1 MIATTLKQFYDYLL
15 IKGYQ
20 EETSRNRYL
29 NVHYFFSFTKKD
41 FLQITEED
49 VKTYYDYLKQRPNK
63 VKGKGTLKHTSVLHH
78 IRSIELFYLFLF
90 ELKKTTTL
98 LQIELP
104 KSRQDDDFVREILTQ
119 AEIQQLYNKANAK
132 EKVILNLAYGCGLR
146 VSELVAVNKED
157 IYLKENLLIVP
168 KGKYSKRRIIPFT
181 EKMKEDLLF
190 FLCSASSDKVLGSIE
205 ITQEPALILN
215 TKGTRMQ
222 EWTYNS
228 LLKGLL
234 KQIGIDTQRIKKI
247 GIHSLRHSV
256 ATHLLENGMELE
268 QVREFLGHEQLET
281 TQIYTHISQ
290 TQLNE
295 IRTVP

>member
-1 MIATTLKQFYDYLL
+1 M
-15 IKGYQ
+15 
-20 EETSRNRYL
+20 
-29 NVHYFFSFTKKD
+29 
-41 FLQITEED
+41 
-49 VKTYYDYLKQRPNK
+49 
-63 VKGKGTLKHTSVLHH
+63 
-78 IRSIELFYLFLF
+78 
-90 ELKKTTTL
+90 
-98 LQIELP
+98 
-104 KSRQDDDFVREILTQ
+104 
-119 AEIQQLYNKANAK
+119 
-132 EKVILNLAYGCGLR
+132 
-146 VSELVAVNKED
+146 
-157 IYLKENLLIVP
+157 IVP

-190 FLCSASSDKVLGSIE
+190 FLSIE
-205 ITQEPALILN
+205 TTQESALILN

-222 EWTYNS
+222 QWTYNS
-228 LLKGLL
+228 LLKHLI
-234 KQIGIDTQRIKKI
+234 KSIGIEPEQIKKI

>member
-15 IKGYQ
+15 IKGYKA
-20 EETSRNRYL
+20 ETSRNRYL
-29 NVHYFFSFTKKD
+29 NVHYFLSFTKKD
-41 FLQITEED
+41 FLQINEED

-63 VKGKGTLKHTSVLHH
+63 IKGKGTLKNTSVLHH

-90 ELKKTTTL
+90 ELKKINHL

-104 KSRQDDDFVREILTQ
+104 KSKQDDDFVREILTQ
-119 AEIQQLYNKANAK
+119 TEIQQLYKKANAK

-146 VSELVAVNKED
+146 VSELVSVNKED

-190 FLCSASSDKVLGSIE
+190 FFCSASSDKVLGSIE
-205 ITQEPALILN
+205 TTQESALILN
-215 TKGTRMQ
+215 SKGTRMQ

-234 KQIGIDTQRIKKI
+234 KQIGIDTPRIKKI

-290 TQLNE
+290 TQINE
-295 IRTVP
+295 IRTIP

>member
-15 IKGYQ
+15 IKGYKA
-20 EETSRNRYL
+20 ETSRNRYL
-29 NVHYFFSFTKKD
+29 NVHYFLSFTKKD

-49 VKTYYDYLKQRPNK
+49 VKIYYDYLKQRPNK
-63 VKGKGTLKHTSVLHH
+63 VKGKGILKHTSVLHH
-78 IRSIELFYLFLF
+78 VRSIELFYLFLF
-90 ELKKTTTL
+90 ELKKTNHL

-104 KSRQDDDFVREILTQ
+104 KSKQDDDFVREILTQ
-119 AEIQQLYNKANAK
+119 TEIQQLYKKANAK

-157 IYLKENLLIVP
+157 LYLKENLLIVP

-190 FLCSASSDKVLGSIE
+190 FFSIE

-215 TKGTRMQ
+215 SKGTRMQ

-234 KQIGIDTQRIKKI
+234 KQIGIDTQRIQKI

-295 IRTVP
+295 IKDYES

>member
-1 MIATTLKQFYDYLL
+1 MIETTLKQFYDYLL

-29 NVHYFFSFTKKD
+29 NVHYFLSFTKKD

-49 VKTYYDYLKQRPNK
+49 VKAYYDYLKQRPNK

-90 ELKKTTTL
+90 ELKKTTNL

-104 KSRQDDDFVREILTQ
+104 KSKQEDDFVREILTQ
-119 AEIQQLYNKANAK
+119 SEIQKLYNKANAK

-190 FLCSASSDKVLGSIE
+190 FLSIE

-222 EWTYNS
+222 QWTYNS
-228 LLKGLL
+228 LLKRML
-234 KQIGIDTQRIKKI
+234 KAIGIEPERIKKI